1 MRKGVFM
8 EELQST
14 EILDREILEDARKK
28 AHRILKTAED
38 TIKTKSMDWEKN
50 LNKALSELE
59 AKYTQQGKFATDEIM
74 ASLPID
80 KRRAKA
86 KKIEELLYSAVKTW
100 YTSLSRKRILDLL
113 KKELE
118 KRIVESE
125 KITAMENMR
134 VQIHQIKREEAKAIL
149 QEVLPGKS
157 GVGTPCT
164 IEEFH
169 STSAFPEII
178 LETPEVR
185 IYASI
190 GKTVNFY
197 LGEKRAEL
205 IEALLGRAALADN
218 MEISGEE
225 AS

>member
-1 MRKGVFM
+1 M

-38 TIKTKSMDWEKN
+38 TIKAKSQDWEKN
-50 LNKALSELE
+50 LNTALSELE
-59 AKYTQQGKFATDEIM
+59 AKYTQQGKFANDEIM

-80 KRRAKA
+80 KRRTKA

-100 YTSLSRKRILDLL
+100 YTTLSRERILNLL
-113 KKELE
+113 KKELA
-118 KRIVESE
+118 KRIVEGE
-125 KITAMENMR
+125 KVAALGDVR
-134 VQIHQIKREEAKAIL
+134 VQIYQIKREEAKAIL
-149 QEVLPGKS
+149 QEVLPGKTC
-157 GVGTPCT
+157 V
-164 IEEFH
+164 IEEIH

-190 GKTVNFY
+190 GKTVGFY

-205 IEALLGRAALADN
+205 IEALLGRAAL
-218 MEISGEE
+218 EE
-225 AS
+225 VS